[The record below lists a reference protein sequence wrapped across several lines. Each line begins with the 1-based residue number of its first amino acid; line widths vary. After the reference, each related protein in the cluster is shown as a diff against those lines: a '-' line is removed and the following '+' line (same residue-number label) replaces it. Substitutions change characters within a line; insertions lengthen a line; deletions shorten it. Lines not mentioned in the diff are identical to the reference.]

1 MGDMTDHF
9 SRWELACN
17 CGHCS
22 NMCEMQPELLYMLE
36 NARVDSDTSYTVTSG
51 YRCPQHE
58 ESIRRPTS
66 SHPKGLAVDIYT
78 PNSRKRFLVLSGLL
92 NVGCKRI
99 GIGKEFIHAACDP
112 DKAVGVAW
120 DYYG

>member
-1 MGDMTDHF
+1 MGDMTKHF

-22 NMCEMQPELLYMLE
+22 DMCEMQQPLLDMLE
-36 NARVDSDTSYTVTSG
+36 NARVESDTSYTVTSG

-66 SHPKGLAVDIYT
+66 SHPKGLAVDIYA
-78 PNSRKRFLVLSGLL
+78 PNSRKRFLILSGLL
-92 NVGCKRI
+92 AVGCKRI
-99 GIGKEFIHAACDP
+99 GIGKEFIHADCDS
-112 DKAVGVAW
+112 DKEVGVVW
-120 DYYG
+120 GYYG